1 MLVTVGTPL
10 WFKSPLHRP
19 PLRARWSWLAPFFFR
34 VQATTPGVGTSK
46 AKRLI
51 VAEKIAAGDNSKV
64 SAANFSSL
72 TYKEKRRLREAAA
85 KRNERL
91 KPSRP
96 FSYLNDEEK
105 RMMRED
111 VVWEEVEHECE
122 NEENEESETFE
133 LNDLFLSD

>member
-1 MLVTVGTPL
+1 
-10 WFKSPLHRP
+10 
-19 PLRARWSWLAPFFFR
+19 
-34 VQATTPGVGTSK
+34 
-46 AKRLI
+46 
-51 VAEKIAAGDNSKV
+51 
-64 SAANFSSL
+64 
-72 TYKEKRRLREAAA
+72 RRLREAAT

-91 KPSRP
+91 KPSRS

-111 VVWEEVEHECE
+111 AVWEEVEHECE